1 MLSQMK
7 LAFEASWN
15 RGGKMLIFIK
25 VIGEYGNW
33 THSADSA
40 CLTGPA
46 SAEKMINHG
55 ISAKLQNRI
64 STRPHGNSRRTYDNP
79 EQAEKSALMSIPKI
93 GASIELQKLNMLSA
107 LCQHREKCCA
117 E

>member
-40 CLTGPA
+40 CLTGPT

-64 STRPHGNSRRTYDNP
+64 STEATRQFRKNV
-79 EQAEKSALMSIPKI
+79 
-93 GASIELQKLNMLSA
+93 
-107 LCQHREKCCA
+107 
-117 E
+117 